1 MSKER
6 EGMNINEAF
15 EKEAAEF
22 YNDTGYMMFGK
33 DDSRGIHTHEER
45 QEAYRKWKKSKIEQ
59 HHEQA
64 SPLPVPLEDREEL
77 NISPLTNPNKK
88 YKIIEN
94 GKIEGYWNE
103 DNTPFIITCPEQLQ
117 DILLYV
123 LNNLE
128 KK

>member
-1 MSKER
+1 MTKDKQVSVILAKVFNCGASQCMS
-6 EGMNINEAF
+6 IYT
-15 EKEAAEF
+15 EK
-22 YNDTGYMMFGK
+22 DTL
-33 DDSRGIHTHEER
+33 TP
-45 QEAYRKWKKSKIEQ
+45 EQ
-59 HHEQA
+59 ALIDLNQIYQVKHHEQA